1 MLGYASIVTTA
12 DIYTSVLSEVAHAAA
27 EASATF
33 IVDAARNRLDLGRSS
48 QA

>member
-1 MLGYASIVTTA
+1 LPF
-12 DIYTSVLSEVAHAAA
+12 SVLSEAAHAAA

-33 IVDAARNRLDLGRSS
+33 VLDAARNRLDLGSSS

>member
-1 MLGYASIVTTA
+1 MLGHASIVTTA
-12 DIYTSVLSEVAHAAA
+12 DIYTSVLSEAAHAAA

-33 IVDAARNRLDLGRSS
+33 ILDAARNRLGLGAAS